1 MVCVSFVGAA
11 LAANAFDDPLRI
23 TERSAAFARKRA
35 PTATCLVCLGA
46 VASPTGD
53 HRHATVSGIPIRNAR
68 MRARLASLLSLS
80 LLAAACGSVAPRGAA
95 PDPQPPPQSAT
106 DPCDWNAVVLSGDR
120 AAVQVDADAAISR
133 IPSSAIAPD
142 YLGDDLKESSLKGIV
157 LAHALLRR
165 ARAPLPVGDV
175 SGAWQVR
182 SIQASGDSV
191 YDYPFFR
198 STIARSA
205 CGFDFRKATGSQRRT
220 GRLLPMDDAPALAFL
235 GTGTVNDN
243 RTGDYG
249 PGNPPRG
256 TAMGSMGDAP
266 VNSAGRL
273 LRIGQNELLM
283 ILDMDE
289 RGFELYH
296 LKR

>member
-1 MVCVSFVGAA
+1 
-11 LAANAFDDPLRI
+11 
-23 TERSAAFARKRA
+23 
-35 PTATCLVCLGA
+35 
-46 VASPTGD
+46 
-53 HRHATVSGIPIRNAR
+53 
-68 MRARLASLLSLS
+68 MRAIFACTLS
-80 LLAAACGSVAPRGAA
+80 LLLAACTGVQPRADAPSPR
-95 PDPQPPPQSAT
+95 PSPPTSA
-106 DPCDWNAVVLSGDR
+106 DACDWRTLVLPGDR
-120 AAVQVDADAAISR
+120 SAVEVDADQAIAR
-133 IPSSAIAPD
+133 IPSSAAAPD

-198 STIARSA
+198 STIARSG
-205 CGFDFRKATGSQRRT
+205 CGFDFSKATGSQRRT
-220 GRLLPMDDAPALAFL
+220 GRLLPMDDAQALAFL

-243 RTGDYG
+243 RTGAYG